1 MFHSRPM
8 EWSEEHN
15 VLFVREMIARN
26 GFGTKKGSPARR
38 LAWEAIV
45 DSVNEIHS
53 PKFQLKDKKKLYESR
68 GTFSEKKGSAKK

>member
-1 MFHSRPM
+1 M

-26 GFGTKKGSPARR
+26 GFGTKKGSPARG
-38 LAWEAIV
+38 LACEAIV
-45 DSVNEIHS
+45 DSLNEMHS
-53 PKFQLKDKKKLYESR
+53 SKFQPKDKKKLYESR